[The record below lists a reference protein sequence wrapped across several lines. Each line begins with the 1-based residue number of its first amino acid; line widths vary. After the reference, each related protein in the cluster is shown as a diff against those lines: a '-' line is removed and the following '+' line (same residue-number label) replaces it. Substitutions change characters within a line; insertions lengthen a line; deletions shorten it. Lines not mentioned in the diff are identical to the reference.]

1 MYSQSENTNYYIK
14 FPYTDKKNKP
24 LKIWENLNEILEVN
38 NISVMYNEIAKDI
51 EIKGVEGST
60 LESQLIAI
68 HSLSNKSGL
77 PLSLNMINNFI
88 NKIAN
93 NNLTNPVTNFLEYCY
108 ETYDGEEKYIQ
119 MLCDA
124 IITSSSFNEDLK
136 KILIRKWL
144 LNTACIAFN
153 KGNDNSEGVLTL
165 QGNLLLTNELIPLK
179 Q

>member
-88 NKIAN
+88 NKAKKIM
-93 NNLTNPVTNFLEYCY
+93 LERYCELENGSLRKDDEERDNIRRY
-108 ETYDGEEKYIQ
+108 ILQKYPTVVEKYK
-119 MLCDA
+119 
-124 IITSSSFNEDLK
+124 SHHN
-136 KILIRKWL
+136 R
-144 LNTACIAFN
+144 
-153 KGNDNSEGVLTL
+153 
-165 QGNLLLTNELIPLK
+165 
-179 Q
+179 